1 MTLQGL
7 VSAVCM
13 VCTFGVFVWLRG
25 FPRNCLYLYRIF
37 FKTVLYVS
45 MVPSPGNVLQMDFI
59 DLCIKYK
66 LSYMIVGA

>member
-7 VSAVCM
+7 VSSVCM
-13 VCTFGVFVWLRG
+13 VCTCGVFVWLRG

-45 MVPSPGNVLQMDFI
+45 MLPFPGNVLQTDFI